1 MMHTLLRCA
10 LFVALTIGPV
20 FAQSPEE
27 KASIARVQALLR
39 EVGEPLHQIL
49 IQQTRTGNVYQ
60 TLDSTILPAEQYI
73 KVVHRQPDG
82 SSYNYV
88 LYRSQLLR
96 QLGTS
101 LSWLSLPEE
110 YHAEALQTMARV
122 LTAASARNLADW
134 LAAPQDGLSF
144 TTGAT
149 PPDIAH
155 VRPYLQTIADQKGG
169 GFIAS
174 ASPGIR
180 VEGRKRPD
188 SLAIQYIED
197 FRGDRLFATATTE
210 PATTDGFVPPELT
223 RFTDVTINH
232 QRRKV
237 KETLITKDT
246 SATGLVM
253 EVSGDRLWVLGV
265 RPNSPAARA
274 GIRGGDEIVRLNG
287 KPVDSP
293 NRAEILPQLRT
304 LQTASLDLQD
314 AHGEPRRVVI
324 E

>member
-10 LFVALTIGPV
+10 LLAILSIGPV

-27 KASIARVQALLR
+27 KASIARVEALLR

-49 IQQTRTGNVYQ
+49 IQQTRAGNVYH

-82 SSYNYV
+82 SSYNYI
-88 LYRSQLLR
+88 LYRGQLLR
-96 QLGTS
+96 QLGPS
-101 LSWLSLPEE
+101 LSWGPVRDE

-122 LTAASARNLADW
+122 LTAASARNLAAW

-149 PPDIAH
+149 LPDIAR
-155 VRPYLQTIADQKGG
+155 VRPYLQAIADQKGG

-180 VEGRKRPD
+180 VEGRKRAD

-223 RFTDVTINH
+223 RFTEVTINH
-232 QRRKV
+232 QRRQV
-237 KETLITKDT
+237 KETIITEAP
-246 SATGLVM
+246 SPTGLVV
-253 EVSGDRLWVLGV
+253 EVSSDRLWVLGV
-265 RPNSPAARA
+265 RPDSPAARA
-274 GIRGGDEIVRLNG
+274 GIRGGDEIVALNG
-287 KPVDSP
+287 KPVDSS
-293 NRAEILPQLRT
+293 NRAEALPQLRK
-304 LQTASLDLQD
+304 LQD
-314 AHGEPRRVVI
+314 IALVEVRPPGKRQ
-324 E
+324 